1 MDSHQGPQP
10 SEWTNIIPPID
21 DSSPNDSQMFR
32 NSFSYTGNFIFYALL
47 PSTEY
52 EVIIQ
57 SKNREGW
64 SEPTDIFRFSTR
76 SRGSIVPKWI
86 SKVSLQMVEFS
97 ECILISCCTKEVNF
111 SQFFGEIFLSEFFGY
126 PCQLKINLSLEFV
139 TSTGYSW
146 AWANRFKI
154 YRILGSSER
163 SSELN
168 RWWYWKMSKNDVQF
182 R

>member
-1 MDSHQGPQP
+1 MDSRQGPQP

-76 SRGSIVPKWI
+76 SRGSVVQTVIIKSY
-86 SKVSLQMVEFS
+86 SKL
-97 ECILISCCTKEVNF
+97 
-111 SQFFGEIFLSEFFGY
+111 
-126 PCQLKINLSLEFV
+126 
-139 TSTGYSW
+139 
-146 AWANRFKI
+146 
-154 YRILGSSER
+154 
-163 SSELN
+163 
-168 RWWYWKMSKNDVQF
+168 
-182 R
+182 